1 MTPDRFK
8 NLFFGLLIAVVF
20 VVALSAWLAVRAIG
34 GIEEI
39 QAASD
44 DLELRRFRIA
54 AKLRTQ
60 VHRLSASM
68 LRYQVTGDA
77 VFRQRFERNRRQLE
91 QFIEENRKL
100 LDTAEEKAALQE
112 VEESLADYFDDAHT
126 LMDGRD
132 QREQAGLSVERI
144 ERIKGE
150 LDQIIELANELGD
163 ARKDSFRKLLA
174 DYRVSARGLQRSILG
189 SLGVLVVVL
198 AGLTW
203 LGYRVFFVPLE
214 GRLLAAQALAG
225 QREELAN
232 IGTLASG
239 IAHEIRNPLT
249 AMKARA
255 YALKALVDNPKAIT
269 QAEVIEGEIDRLER
283 VVRSVLD
290 FARPAELEPERME
303 LDGYLNGIH
312 ELLQPELA
320 DKGVVFRCSGGGG
333 LEAKIDPAQMKQV
346 ILNLVRNAGE
356 ACAESEGEVELGA
369 RREGGE
375 ITIFVRDNGGG
386 IPEEYQAKLF
396 EPFYSK
402 KPAGTGLGL
411 SIARNIVRKHGG
423 ELSFDTAVGKG
434 TTFSITLPVAV
445 TRP

>member
-1 MTPDRFK
+1 MTPDRLK
-8 NLFFGLLIAVVF
+8 NLFYGLLLAVVA
-20 VVALSAWLAVRAIG
+20 VVGVSAWLTVRAIG
-34 GIEEI
+34 GIEVI

-68 LRYQVTGDA
+68 LRYQVTGDE
-77 VFRQRFERNRRQLE
+77 VFRKRFERNRAQLNE
-91 QFIEENRKL
+91 FIEENRSL
-100 LDTAEEKAALQE
+100 LDTKEEKATLRE
-112 VEESLADYFDDAHT
+112 IEGSLADYFEDAKA
-126 LMDGRD
+126 LMDE
-132 QREQAGLSVERI
+132 REQAQLSAERI

-150 LDQIIELANELGD
+150 LDGIIELANELGD
-163 ARKDSFRKLLA
+163 ARKDSFRMLLA
-174 DYRVSARGLQRSILG
+174 DYRVSSRGLQRSIVAALG
-189 SLGVLVVVL
+189 LLLVVLTVLV
-198 AGLTW
+198 W
-203 LGYRVFFVPLE
+203 LGYRVFFAPLRGE
-214 GRLLAAQALAG
+214 LSAAKALAG

-255 YALKALVDNPKAIT
+255 YALKAIVDDPKAIK

-290 FARPAELEPERME
+290 FARPAEVSLESVKLDDYLYEIRE
-303 LDGYLNGIH
+303 LVEPDLEEKGIK
-312 ELLQPELA
+312 LT
-320 DKGVVFRCSGGGG
+320 RSGDAGFD
-333 LEAKIDPAQMKQV
+333 AKLDPAQMKQV
-346 ILNLVRNAGE
+346 LINLIRNAGE
-356 ACAESEGEVELGA
+356 ACSESGGEIELGA
-369 RREGGE
+369 RSVGGRT
-375 ITIFVRDNGGG
+375 TIFVRDNGIG
-386 IPEEYQAKLF
+386 IPEEYRSKLF

-423 ELSFDTAVGKG
+423 ELNFETTEGKG
-434 TTFSITLPVAV
+434 TTFVVTLGS
-445 TRP
+445 

>member
-1 MTPDRFK
+1 MNPDRLK
-8 NLFFGLLIAVVF
+8 NLFYGLLVAVV
-20 VVALSAWLAVRAIG
+20 VVVGVSAWLAVRAIG
-34 GIEEI
+34 GIEGI

-77 VFRQRFERNRRQLE
+77 VFRQRFDRNRKQLD

-100 LDTAEEKAALQE
+100 LDTAEEKATLQE
-112 VEESLADYFDDAHT
+112 IEEGLADYFTDALA

-132 QREQAGLSVERI
+132 QREKAELSVERI

-150 LDQIIELANELGD
+150 LDGIIELANELGD
-163 ARKDSFRKLLA
+163 SRKDSFRKLLA
-174 DYRVSARGLQRSILG
+174 DYRVSSRGLQRSIFGALG
-189 SLGVLVVVL
+189 LLLVVL

-214 GRLLAAQALAG
+214 GQLLAAQALAG

-255 YALKALVDNPKAIT
+255 YALKAIVDDPKAIK

-290 FARPAELEPERME
+290 FARPSELKPEAVK
-303 LDGYLNGIH
+303 LVDYLKEIH
-312 ELLQPELA
+312 ELVEPELME
-320 DKGVVFRCSGGGG
+320 KGIKLTCSSGSGF
-333 LEAKIDPAQMKQV
+333 EAKIDPAQMKQV

-356 ACAESEGEVELGA
+356 ACADNDGEIELGT
-369 RREGGE
+369 RGGDGT
-375 ITIFVRDNGGG
+375 ITLCVRDNGSG
-386 IPEEYQAKLF
+386 IPEEYQSKLF
-396 EPFYSK
+396 EPFYTK

-423 ELSFDTAVGKG
+423 ELSFETAEGEG
-434 TTFSITLPVAV
+434 TTFLVTLPA
-445 TRP
+445 